1 MRFEWDPNKAAANLR
16 KHGVSFEEAAT
27 IVGDPLSITVP
38 DPDHSRQENRYLTVG
53 MSDRGRLV
61 IVSHTEMDGG
71 DVVRI
76 ISARQLT
83 RQEREEYEQGEFD

>member
-1 MRFEWDPNKAAANLR
+1 MRFEWNPNKAAANLR
-16 KHGVSFEEAAT
+16 KHRVSFEVAAT

-38 DPDHSRQENRYLTVG
+38 DPDHSRQEDRYLTVG
-53 MSDRGRLV
+53 MSDRGRLL
-61 IVSHTEMDGG
+61 IVSHTEVDGG

-83 RQEREEYEQGEFD
+83 RQEREEYEHGEFD

>member
-38 DPDHSRQENRYLTVG
+38 DPDHSRQEDRYLTVG